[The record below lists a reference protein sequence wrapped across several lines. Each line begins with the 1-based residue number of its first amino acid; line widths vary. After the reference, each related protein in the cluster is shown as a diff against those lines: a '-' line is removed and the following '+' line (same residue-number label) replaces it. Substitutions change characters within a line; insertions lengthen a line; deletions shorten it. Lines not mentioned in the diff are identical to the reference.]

1 MEGACFLHHQI
12 FNKAIEFYFSL
23 PRTMVNSPKQPIL
36 IGWEPPT
43 PGFIKLNTDGS
54 VSENPGLASVG
65 SLLRDHNGGSYSSI
79 LRRFT
84 FNISTS
90 KRTSVQDILAKAGGT
105 SLTVFFLYSLLPYFS
120 SVKLENTIEDF
131 WVEDIWFLCQQHRRY
146 LFSTVSTD
154 TNKAAVALAKM
165 GIGRYQHQVWI
176 EEAPVELSG
185 LL

>member
-1 MEGACFLHHQI
+1 MNFCFSSPSKLIFFSTFHNKQTPYFGQSIRALQVSWFANHEGRVLAALVLELTDLPRGVHPYVGAVIQGLRFSLSMGFLDVVMEG
-12 FNKAIEFYFSL
+12 
-23 PRTMVNSPKQPIL
+23 
-36 IGWEPPT
+36 PPVHFMSAT
-43 PGFIKLNTDGS
+43 
-54 VSENPGLASVG
+54 A
-65 SLLRDHNGGSYSSI
+65 
-79 LRRFT
+79 
-84 FNISTS
+84 
-90 KRTSVQDILAKAGGT
+90 
-105 SLTVFFLYSLLPYFS
+105 